1 MTTWVT
7 SFYGRGPN
15 NRENGL
21 RPKRRRPGS
30 LPDTRV
36 KEAGDQHPCRDLEHQ
51 CDTHRPPQLDR
62 NRFANPPELF
72 TDTPRFARAQ
82 ILTNLRRNPNRSS
95 LLHLHAGEFHLSKES
110 HHRNHFFSNLLTS
123 MRRTSSIFFEI
134 SSVLREPQVTTHK
147 PLIPTRTLGGPP
159 LNSTRSDDARLWK
172 PVPPGDK
179 TDEALLKKPN
189 HPPET

>member
-1 MTTWVT
+1 MTTWIT

-36 KEAGDQHPCRDLEHQ
+36 KEAGDRHTCRDLEHQ
-51 CDTHRPPQLDR
+51 CDTRRPPRLDR
-62 NRFANPPELF
+62 NRFANPSEIF

-82 ILTNLRRNPNRSS
+82 ILTSLRRNPNRSS
-95 LLHLHAGEFHLSKES
+95 PLHFHAGEFPIQ
-110 HHRNHFFSNLLTS
+110 RA
-123 MRRTSSIFFEI
+123 SSIFFEI
-134 SSVLREPQVTTHK
+134 SSVLREPRVTTHK

-159 LNSTRSDDARLWK
+159 LNSTRSDDAQL
-172 PVPPGDK
+172 
-179 TDEALLKKPN
+179 
-189 HPPET
+189 

>member
-95 LLHLHAGEFHLSKES
+95 LLHLHAGEFHLSKE
-110 HHRNHFFSNLLTS
+110 RA
-123 MRRTSSIFFEI
+123 SSIFFEI
-134 SSVLREPQVTTHK
+134 SSVLREPRVTTHK
-147 PLIPTRTLGGPP
+147 PLITTQTLGGPP

-172 PVPPGDK
+172 PVPLGDK